1 LDPETAKEI
10 MNIFLD
16 LNLDGKTIIMATHD
30 NNIVDALKKRVVAFE
45 DRRIISDEKK

>member
-1 LDPETAKEI
+1 

-30 NNIVDALKKRVVAFE
+30 KNIVDSLDKRVVAFDNRE
-45 DRRIISDEKK
+45 IISDEKR

>member
-1 LDPETAKEI
+1 

-30 NNIVDALKKRVVAFE
+30 TKIVNDLEKRVVAFE
-45 DRRIISDEKK
+45 NKKIISDQKK